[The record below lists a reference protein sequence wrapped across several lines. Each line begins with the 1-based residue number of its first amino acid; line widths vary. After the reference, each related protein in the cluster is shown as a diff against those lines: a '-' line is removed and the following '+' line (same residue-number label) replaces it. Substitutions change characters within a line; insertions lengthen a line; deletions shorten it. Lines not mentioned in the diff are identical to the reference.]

1 MSTAIDPNDQSSVTE
16 LELRMLERLRCMD
29 NINAELA
36 MLFRQHF
43 ALTGDPATAE
53 AMVNAEKIDAAF
65 RSTATTERRT
75 Q

>member
-1 MSTAIDPNDQSSVTE
+1 MSLAIDPNDQSRVTE

-65 RSTATTERRT
+65 RSCTYDTYSHT
-75 Q
+75 

>member
-1 MSTAIDPNDQSSVTE
+1 ME

-43 ALTGDPATAE
+43 ALTGDPATAQ
-53 AMVNAEKIDAAF
+53 AMENADKIDAAF
-65 RSTATTERRT
+65 RITAIEERSA

>member
-1 MSTAIDPNDQSSVTE
+1 
-16 LELRMLERLRCMD
+16 MLERLRRMD

-53 AMVNAEKIDAAF
+53 AMVNADKINEVF
-65 RSTATTERRT
+65 RST

>member
-1 MSTAIDPNDQSSVTE
+1 MSTAIDPNDQSRVTE

-29 NINAELA
+29 NINTELA

-65 RSTATTERRT
+65 RSCAP
-75 Q
+75 

>member
-1 MSTAIDPNDQSSVTE
+1 MSTAIDPNDQSRVLE

-65 RSTATTERRT
+65 RSCAP
-75 Q
+75 

>member
-1 MSTAIDPNDQSSVTE
+1 MSLAIDPNDQPRVTE
-16 LELRMLERLRCMD
+16 LEIRMLERLRRMD

-43 ALTGDPATAE
+43 ALTGDPATAQ
-53 AMVNAEKIDAAF
+53 AMGTAAKIDAEF
-65 RSTATTERRT
+65 RRT